1 MPVTQFDMKYVEAAG
16 LVKFDFLGLKTLSV
30 LKEAQRLLREQGVEV
45 DLTALGWEDAQV
57 YELLQRGDTVGVF
70 QLESEGMRRTLSA
83 VRPTSFGDIIALVSL
98 YRPGPMD
105 NIPMFGDR
113 KNGRAELAYPHPM
126 LEQVLSETYG
136 IFVYQEQVMQAAQ
149 VLAGYSLGEA
159 DLLRRAM
166 GKKIQ
171 SEMDAQRA
179 RFIEGCANNDIS
191 PEKAN
196 ELFDLIDKFAGY
208 GFNKSHAAA
217 YALVAYHT
225 AWLKAHHRAEFYA
238 ASMSFDSSQTDKLA
252 IFVEDAV
259 RGGIEVLPPCVNRSR
274 ADFSVEDGKVRYALG
289 ALKGVGEGAME
300 ALVREREANGS
311 FRSLE
316 DFAARIDSRQLNR
329 RQLESLAAAGAFD
342 AIVPDRAAV
351 FAAAETIL
359 AHAASA
365 AEQRESGQGGL
376 FGGGGDAEVAPIRLP
391 RDANWN
397 LAERMAA
404 EREAF
409 GFYFSAHPLD
419 SHKHLLAAHKVKTF
433 AGLANVP
440 IAADSRTA
448 AVMAGLVEEARWRTS
463 AKGRRYMM
471 ATLSDASGQ
480 FTATAF
486 DDETCAELEEAA
498 RKQSCALLTV
508 ELDRR
513 EGDETPR
520 VAIKKLQPL
529 DQLAKKSRLQ
539 MAVRVSDAA
548 LIPQMARELAGAR
561 GGSGVLR
568 FLVPIAGGGEAVVMA
583 GRDFV
588 LDAEIAS
595 RLERLAGEG
604 NVDLSVQEQ
613 PRLALVG

>member
-1 MPVTQFDMKYVEAAG
+1 
-16 LVKFDFLGLKTLSV
+16 
-30 LKEAQRLLREQGVEV
+30 
-45 DLTALGWEDAQV
+45 
-57 YELLQRGDTVGVF
+57 
-70 QLESEGMRRTLSA
+70 
-83 VRPTSFGDIIALVSL
+83 
-98 YRPGPMD
+98 
-105 NIPMFGDR
+105 
-113 KNGRAELAYPHPM
+113 
-126 LEQVLSETYG
+126 
-136 IFVYQEQVMQAAQ
+136 
-149 VLAGYSLGEA
+149 
-159 DLLRRAM
+159 
-166 GKKIQ
+166 
-171 SEMDAQRA
+171 
-179 RFIEGCANNDIS
+179 
-191 PEKAN
+191 
-196 ELFDLIDKFAGY
+196 
-208 GFNKSHAAA
+208 
-217 YALVAYHT
+217 
-225 AWLKAHHRAEFYA
+225 
-238 ASMSFDSSQTDKLA
+238 MSFDSSQTDKLA

-561 GGSGVLR
+561 GGSGALR

-604 NVDLSVQEQ
+604 NVDLSVQEP